1 MKRPVMRRAALAVLS
16 LLAVSSLATGC
27 AGMGTKRPTS
37 GGGSIQRTAEPAQTI
52 DSGSPFDARPELGQ
66 R

>member
-1 MKRPVMRRAALAVLS
+1 MSRLAIILVAFAS
-16 LLAVSSLATGC
+16 LTSVGC
-27 AGMGTKRPTS
+27 ASMGTKRPT
-37 GGGSIQRTAEPAQTI
+37 GGSSIQRTTEPAQTI

>member
-1 MKRPVMRRAALAVLS
+1 MSRLAIVLV
-16 LLAVSSLATGC
+16 AFATLTSVGC
-27 AGMGTKRPTS
+27 ASMGTRRPTGS
-37 GGGSIQRTAEPAQTI
+37 TSIQRTAEPAQTI